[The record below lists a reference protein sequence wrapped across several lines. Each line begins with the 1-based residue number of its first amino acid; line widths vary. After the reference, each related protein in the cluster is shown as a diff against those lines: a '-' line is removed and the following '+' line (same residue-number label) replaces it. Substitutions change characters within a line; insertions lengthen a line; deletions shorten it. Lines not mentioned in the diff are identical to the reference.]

1 MVTVSAQRT
10 LRAGLNRQGIDSPQQ
25 MASSV
30 GRLIRSVAQL
40 APGEALSRLSSVA
53 IVMFLGH
60 SYGVVILGVY
70 ALAVTISQ
78 YLQPIIDFGLRHIGA
93 RLVAQQPHLAGEV
106 VRQVQY
112 RRLRMAGAA
121 LPLIVIYILAVRL
134 PAPMKA
140 FLLVFSFSSA
150 LYAVSLDWAAWGR
163 NQLRLVGF
171 ARAVVPV
178 SILAFLFLGRGNSGQ
193 VLWWVVAGNI
203 FGYLAQ
209 AAAFWA
215 WWGKHKPQGP
225 ALLEEQRLIGDS
237 VAWRR
242 SRIMGL
248 AWLGNLAFNSIDML
262 MLGLMSSP
270 QQVGLY
276 SAAYRILNQVLVA
289 YYLFLQGLYP
299 ELSRQN
305 VAQRIRMLRPKI
317 LLILLGAGAAIAA
330 VLVMA
335 RQPLLTLLFGH
346 QFLAA
351 CPLLLLLA
359 WAIPLDFLTS
369 YLSNAYIAWGME
381 NSILLC
387 TAIGAVS
394 NILLNL
400 LWIPRYGAAAAAV
413 NTLLSY
419 LIFLASLALVGR
431 YTKELAR
438 EAPAIPE
445 LAR

>member
-1 MVTVSAQRT
+1 MP
-10 LRAGLNRQGIDSPQQ
+10 LK
-25 MASSV
+25 MASSA
-30 GRLIRSVAQL
+30 GRLIRSVAHL

-53 IVMFLGH
+53 IVVFLGH
-60 SYGVVILGVY
+60 LYGVVVLGVY

-93 RLVAQQPHLAGEV
+93 RLVAQRPHLVGEI
-106 VRQVQY
+106 VRRVQY

-121 LPLIVIYILAVRL
+121 LPLIVVYVLAVRL

-140 FLLVFSFSSA
+140 FLLVFCFSST
-150 LYAVSLDWAAWGR
+150 LYAFSLDWAAWGR
-163 NQLRLVGF
+163 NQLHLVGF

-193 VLWWVVAGNI
+193 ALWWMVAGNI

-209 AAAFWA
+209 AAVFWA
-215 WWGKHKPQGP
+215 WWKKHKPHGS
-225 ALLEEQRLIGDS
+225 ALIEEQRLISDS
-237 VAWRR
+237 LAWRR

-262 MLGLMSSP
+262 MLGVMSNP
-270 QQVGLY
+270 RQVGLY
-276 SAAYRILNQVLVA
+276 SAAYRVLNQVLVA
-289 YYLFLQGLYP
+289 YYLFTQSLYP

-305 VAQRIRMLRPKI
+305 SAQRVRMLRAKI
-317 LLILLGAGAAIAA
+317 LLTLLGAGAAIAA
-330 VLVMA
+330 VVAMA
-335 RQPLLTLLFGH
+335 RQPLVMLLFGH

-351 CPLLLLLA
+351 CPLLFLLA

-369 YLSNAYIAWGME
+369 YLSNAYLAWGME
-381 NSILLC
+381 NSVLLC
-387 TAIGAVS
+387 TAIGAAS
-394 NILLNL
+394 NILLNF
-400 LWIPRYGAAAAAV
+400 LWIPIYGAAAAAV

-419 LIFLASLALVGR
+419 LIFLVSLALVGR
-431 YTKELAR
+431 FTKELAR
-438 EAPAIPE
+438 EPQAMPE

>member
-1 MVTVSAQRT
+1 MT
-10 LRAGLNRQGIDSPQQ
+10 
-25 MASSV
+25 SSTRKLV
-30 GRLIRSVAQL
+30 RSIAHL
-40 APGEALSRLSSVA
+40 APGEALSRLCYVA
-53 IVMFLGH
+53 IVVFLGH
-60 SYGVVILGVY
+60 MYGVVVLGVY
-70 ALAVTISQ
+70 ALAATISQ

-93 RLVAQQPHLAGEV
+93 RLVAQRPHLAGEI
-106 VRQVQY
+106 VRQIQY

-163 NQLRLVGF
+163 NQLHLVGF

-193 VLWWVVAGNI
+193 ALWWVVAGNI

-209 AAAFWA
+209 AAVFWA
-215 WWGKHKPQGP
+215 WWKKHKLHGSV
-225 ALLEEQRLIGDS
+225 LIEEQRLISDS
-237 VAWRR
+237 VAWKR

-262 MLGLMSSP
+262 MLGVMSNP

-276 SAAYRILNQVLVA
+276 SAAYRVLNQVLVA
-289 YYLFLQGLYP
+289 YYLFTQSLYP
-299 ELSRQN
+299 QLSRQN
-305 VAQRIRMLRPKI
+305 SAQRIRMLQPKI
-317 LLILLGAGAAIAA
+317 LLTLLGAGAAIAA
-330 VLVMA
+330 VLGMA
-335 RQPLLTLLFGH
+335 RQPLMMLLFGH

-351 CPLLLLLA
+351 CPLLFLLA

-381 NSILLC
+381 KKILLC
-387 TAIGAVS
+387 TIVAAGS
-394 NILLNL
+394 NIVLNL
-400 LWIPRYGAAAAAV
+400 IWIPAYGAAAAAV
-413 NTLLSY
+413 NTLISY
-419 LIFLASLALVGR
+419 VIFLTCLILTGR
-431 YTKELAR
+431 YAEELTSQLQAQ
-438 EAPAIPE
+438 AE
-445 LAR
+445 LIT

>member
-262 MLGLMSSP
+262 MLGVMSNP
-270 QQVGLY
+270 RQVGLY

>member
-1 MVTVSAQRT
+1 MVTASAPRT

-25 MASSV
+25 MASSIR
-30 GRLIRSVAQL
+30 RLIRSVAQL

-60 SYGVVILGVY
+60 AYGVVILGVY
-70 ALAVTISQ
+70 ALAVSISQ

-93 RLVAQQPHLAGEV
+93 RLVAQRPHLAGEV

-140 FLLVFSFSSA
+140 FLLVFSFSGA

-178 SILAFLFLGRGNSGQ
+178 SILAFLVLGRGNSGQ
-193 VLWWVVAGNI
+193 ALWWVVAGNI

-209 AAAFWA
+209 AAVFWA
-215 WWGKHKPQGP
+215 WWEKHKPHGP
-225 ALLEEQRLIGDS
+225 ALIEEQRLISDS

-248 AWLGNLAFNSIDML
+248 AWLGNLAFNSIDTL

-276 SAAYRILNQVLVA
+276 SAAYRVLNQVLMA
-289 YYLFLQGLYP
+289 YYLGLQGLYP

-317 LLILLGAGAAIAA
+317 LLLLLGAGAAIAA

-387 TAIGAVS
+387 TAIAAVS

-419 LIFLASLALVGR
+419 LIFLASLAVAGR

-438 EAPAIPE
+438 ETPAIPE